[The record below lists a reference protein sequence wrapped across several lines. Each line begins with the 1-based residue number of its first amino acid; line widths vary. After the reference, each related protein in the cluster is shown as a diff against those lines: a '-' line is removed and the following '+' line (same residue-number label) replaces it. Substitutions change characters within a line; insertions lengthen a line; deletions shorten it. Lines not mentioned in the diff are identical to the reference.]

1 MSGDGEG
8 VSGVHDA
15 PAAYKAGANEK
26 TSAGGRGPGHR
37 PGARSAGAKQQG
49 RNMAI
54 RKILIVDDSPTERH
68 VLNDMLTK
76 SGFEVVASDNGE
88 DAILKAK
95 SLKPDLI
102 LMDVVMPGLNGFQA
116 TRAIS
121 RDPDTR
127 AIPIILCTSKS
138 QETDKIWGMRQGARD
153 YIVKPVNRDELL
165 EKIAA
170 IG

>member
-1 MSGDGEG
+1 LPRTSIVPPHSAE
-8 VSGVHDA
+8 VSLDEMRA
-15 PAAYKAGANEK
+15 PAAAAPQGSKK
-26 TSAGGRGPGHR
+26 QGGKM
-37 PGARSAGAKQQG
+37 S
-49 RNMAI
+49 I
-54 RKILIVDDSPTERH
+54 RRILIVDDSPTERH

-76 SGFEVVASDNGE
+76 SGYEVMASDNGE

-95 SLKPDLI
+95 SLRPDLI

>member
-1 MSGDGEG
+1 VPLHSAEVSLDELRAPVAAAPQGSKKQDGKMS
-8 VSGVHDA
+8 
-15 PAAYKAGANEK
+15 
-26 TSAGGRGPGHR
+26 
-37 PGARSAGAKQQG
+37 
-49 RNMAI
+49 I
-54 RKILIVDDSPTERH
+54 RRILIVDDSPTERH

-76 SGFEVVASDNGE
+76 SGYEVMASDNGE
-88 DAILKAK
+88 DAIQKAK
-95 SLKPDLI
+95 SLRPDLI

>member
-1 MSGDGEG
+1 MPPHNAEVSLDELRAPLAAAPQGSKKQGGKMS
-8 VSGVHDA
+8 
-15 PAAYKAGANEK
+15 
-26 TSAGGRGPGHR
+26 
-37 PGARSAGAKQQG
+37 
-49 RNMAI
+49 I
-54 RKILIVDDSPTERH
+54 RRILIVDDSPTERH

-76 SGFEVVASDNGE
+76 SGYEVMASDNGE

-95 SLKPDLI
+95 SLRPDLI

>member
-1 MSGDGEG
+1 M
-8 VSGVHDA
+8 
-15 PAAYKAGANEK
+15 
-26 TSAGGRGPGHR
+26 TI
-37 PGARSAGAKQQG
+37 Q
-49 RNMAI
+49 
-54 RKILIVDDSPTERH
+54 KILVVDDSKTELHYLSDLLGKR
-68 VLNDMLTK
+68 
-76 SGFEVVASDNGE
+76 GFAVRTAENADEAMRRLGE
-88 DAILKAK
+88 ET
-95 SLKPDLI
+95 PDLI

-127 AIPIILCTSKS
+127 SIPIILCTSKS

>member
-1 MSGDGEG
+1 
-8 VSGVHDA
+8 VIRHAA
-15 PAAYKAGANEK
+15 PAG
-26 TSAGGRGPGHR
+26 AGGHPH
-37 PGARSAGAKQQG
+37 GAKG
-49 RNMAI
+49 SETRDGKGMAI

-76 SGFEVVASDNGE
+76 AGYEVVASDNGE
-88 DAILKAK
+88 DAIQKAK
-95 SLKPDLI
+95 SLRPDLI

-153 YIVKPVNRDELL
+153 YIVKPVRRDELL
-165 EKIAA
+165 AKIAA
-170 IG
+170 VG

>member
-1 MSGDGEG
+1 VSEVSLDELRAPVAAAPQGSKKQGGKMS
-8 VSGVHDA
+8 
-15 PAAYKAGANEK
+15 
-26 TSAGGRGPGHR
+26 
-37 PGARSAGAKQQG
+37 
-49 RNMAI
+49 I
-54 RKILIVDDSPTERH
+54 RRILIVDDSPTERH

-76 SGFEVVASDNGE
+76 SGYEVMASDNGE
-88 DAILKAK
+88 DAIQKAK
-95 SLKPDLI
+95 SLRPDLI